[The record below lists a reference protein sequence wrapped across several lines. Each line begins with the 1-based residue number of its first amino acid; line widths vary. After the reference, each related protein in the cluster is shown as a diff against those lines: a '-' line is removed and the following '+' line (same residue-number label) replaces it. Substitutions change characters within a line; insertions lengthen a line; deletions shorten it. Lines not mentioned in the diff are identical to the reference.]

1 LGVTITLYTYNGK
14 VKDIRIRKKERKK
27 EAKKERKRER
37 IKEANMLF
45 NSIINI

>member
-1 LGVTITLYTYNGK
+1 LGVTITLYTYSGK
-14 VKDIRIRKKERKK
+14 VKDIRIRKKG
-27 EAKKERKRER
+27 R